1 MTKAV
6 PAREPLFSYQAVQW
20 GGFFHARTGEQ
31 MFRTEQEGG
40 HMADEQT
47 TSTTPAAVEGAAT
60 EQTQPDALAELQA
73 KYDALLKDSRKWEER
88 SKANADK
95 AKAYDELADKAAA
108 SAANLS
114 EAERELAETKKK
126 LAVATV
132 AAGAGV
138 PADLLKGETVEEL
151 QASAD
156 ALKAFAASQAPGY
169 PTDKGAG
176 ATPQPVT
183 AKQLESIENPL
194 ERVQAMAR
202 HANLY
207 K

>member
-1 MTKAV
+1 MPNA
-6 PAREPLFSYQAVQW
+6 EP
-20 GGFFHARTGEQ
+20 
-31 MFRTEQEGG
+31 
-40 HMADEQT
+40 
-47 TSTTPAAVEGAAT
+47 TSTTTGQVEGNAT
-60 EQTQPDALAELQA
+60 EPTATEPSNADALAELQA
-73 KYDALLKDSRKWEER
+73 KYDALLETSRKWETR

-95 AKAYDELADKAAA
+95 AKAYDELADKAASDAA
-108 SAANLS
+108 SLT
-114 EAERELAETKKK
+114 EAERELSETKKK

-138 PADLLKGETVEEL
+138 PADLLKGETIEEL
-151 QASAD
+151 QASAE
-156 ALKAFAASQAPGY
+156 ALKAFVASQAPGY

-194 ERVQAMAR
+194 ERVHAMAR

>member
-1 MTKAV
+1 M
-6 PAREPLFSYQAVQW
+6 PARAKTTR
-20 GGFFHARTGEQ
+20 RTA
-31 MFRTEQEGG
+31 QEGG

-47 TSTTPAAVEGAAT
+47 TSTTTVAVEGAAT
-60 EQTQPDALAELQA
+60 EPTQPDALAELQA

-95 AKAYDELADKAAA
+95 AKAYDELADKAAT

-114 EAERELAETKKK
+114 ETERELAETKKK

-194 ERVQAMAR
+194 ERVHAMAR

>member
-1 MTKAV
+1 
-6 PAREPLFSYQAVQW
+6 
-20 GGFFHARTGEQ
+20 
-31 MFRTEQEGG
+31 MFRTEQKGG
-40 HMADEQT
+40 FMPNAEP
-47 TSTTPAAVEGAAT
+47 TSTTTGQVEGQQTEPTAT
-60 EQTQPDALAELQA
+60 EPTQPDALAELQA

-95 AKAYDELADKAAA
+95 AKAYDELADKAAT
-108 SAANLS
+108 SLS
-114 EAERELAETKKK
+114 ETERELAETKKK

-151 QASAD
+151 QASAE

-194 ERVQAMAR
+194 ERVHAMAR

>member
-1 MTKAV
+1 
-6 PAREPLFSYQAVQW
+6 
-20 GGFFHARTGEQ
+20 
-31 MFRTEQEGG
+31 MFRTEQKGG
-40 HMADEQT
+40 HMADEK
-47 TSTTPAAVEGAAT
+47 TSTTPEEVEGRQA
-60 EQTQPDALAELQA
+60 EPTQPDALAELQA
-73 KYDALLKDSRKWEER
+73 KYDALLESSRKWEGR
-88 SKANADK
+88 SKANAEK
-95 AKAYDELADKAAA
+95 AKAYDELADKAAENAA
-108 SAANLS
+108 SLT

-176 ATPQPVT
+176 ATPPPVT

-194 ERVQAMAR
+194 ERVHAMAR